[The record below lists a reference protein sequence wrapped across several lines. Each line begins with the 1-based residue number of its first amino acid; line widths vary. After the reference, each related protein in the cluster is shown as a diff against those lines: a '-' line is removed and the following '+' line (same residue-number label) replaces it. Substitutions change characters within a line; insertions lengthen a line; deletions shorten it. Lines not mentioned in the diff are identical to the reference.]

1 MLKKSLIGTGIL
13 AALVMVSVFA
23 PVQAASQEKS
33 LSIPVSTIVRNKG
46 VGSTTL
52 LKTVQV
58 DQDMVGM
65 VCELKAHGE
74 NQSSVHAGNDLVI
87 ASGNDSVTLE
97 DVERAPG
104 VKTDANGTLT
114 LGDALSVSLV
124 MGEDDVFSGGMD
136 VKVTCEEPEPTMVSA
151 NVTFNDVCDV
161 VDDSYT
167 VEETDGV
174 SYNVDDQRVDGV
186 GTVTVTA
193 TADEGYEIDGDSQ
206 WSFDF
211 TNEPC
216 EVPTEEVCRDGE
228 VVTINPEDRL
238 ETDTDLPCGRGGG
251 DVTPEAPQEVP
262 EQLPNTGLGA
272 VAASVAGSTSIF
284 AGVRSWAKSRNQ
296 MKDVLSNR

>member
-1 MLKKSLIGTGIL
+1 MLKKLSIGLG
-13 AALVMVSVFA
+13 ALVLVFA
-23 PVQAASQEKS
+23 SVGAAY
-33 LSIPVSTIVRNKG
+33 
-46 VGSTTL
+46 
-52 LKTVQV
+52 
-58 DQDMVGM
+58 
-65 VCELKAHGE
+65 AW
-74 NQSSVHAGNDLVI
+74 
-87 ASGNDSVTLE
+87 
-97 DVERAPG
+97 
-104 VKTDANGTLT
+104 KTDQSATAICSGTTPTINWAFTNTEPNKNHLSMDVTVSDSNTNQTQGPITAAAGDTITGSFDVSGYTLASGTLT
-114 LGDALSVSLV
+114 FDLEWTDGR
-124 MGEDDVFSGGMD
+124 GGVD
-136 VKVTCEEPEPTMVSA
+136 SRTASYSAVDCTPEPTMVSA